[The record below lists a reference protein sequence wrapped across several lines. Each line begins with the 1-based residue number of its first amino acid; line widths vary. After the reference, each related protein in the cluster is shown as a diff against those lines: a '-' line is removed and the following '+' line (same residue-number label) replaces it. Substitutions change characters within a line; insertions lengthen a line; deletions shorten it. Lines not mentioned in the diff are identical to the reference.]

1 MSVAERTT
9 PGQEPVPAAR
19 PVSTA
24 SIRAAIVPIL
34 DRLRDTSAQ
43 RDAERTHPFA
53 EIRSLAEA
61 GILRYRVPREDGGA
75 GATVRELTELVVDIA
90 AADSNVAQ
98 ALRPGF
104 LVADGLATG
113 TLTGA
118 KRERTLA
125 RVLAGDLFAGTRNE
139 AAGKPGQIST
149 RLTRDSSGLRV
160 TGEKFYSTGGLHAR
174 WFSGNAV
181 DDDGGVVTFT
191 VPTDGAGVDL
201 IDDFD
206 AVGQRLTASGTT
218 RLDGVLVDPD
228 EVDASTAQT
237 QHPHG
242 SLAHLI
248 LAAAL
253 AGIAEAAQHDAVRL
267 VRAVTRPI
275 KHSTAAR
282 SAEDPYVR
290 LAVGRIATAAFTA
303 RAQVASAAE
312 QLDAYWAEPGEPL
325 GVRATIAVAEAYVGA
340 GEQALAAGELLFD
353 VGGGTLTR
361 RKYNLDRH
369 WRNARTVANHNPR
382 GWKSAAVGGWL
393 VADEP
398 PPANGLF

>member
-1 MSVAERTT
+1 MSLAERTT
-9 PGQEPVPAAR
+9 PPRPPASEA
-19 PVSTA
+19 PAVSPA
-24 SIRAAIVPIL
+24 SIREAIAPIL
-34 DRLRDTSAQ
+34 ATLRETSAQ
-43 RDAERTHPFA
+43 RDADRTHPFA
-53 EIRSLAEA
+53 EVRALADA
-61 GILRYRVPREDGGA
+61 GILRYRVPQKDGGA
-75 GATVRELTELVVDIA
+75 GATVRELTELIVDIA
-90 AADSNVAQ
+90 SADSNVAQ

-113 TLTGA
+113 NLTGP
-118 KRERTLA
+118 KRNRTRT

-139 AAGKPGQIST
+139 ATGKPGSVST
-149 RLTRDSSGLRV
+149 RLTRDGTGFRV

-174 WFSGNAV
+174 WFSGNAL

-191 VPTDGAGVDL
+191 VPTDSEGLEL

-218 RLDGVLVDPD
+218 RLHGVPVDPE
-228 EVDASTAQT
+228 EVEQFTAQAG
-237 QHPHG
+237 HPHG

-248 LAAAL
+248 LAATL

-267 VRAVTRPI
+267 VRGVTRPI
-275 KHSTAAR
+275 KHSTAGR
-282 SAEDPYVR
+282 SADDPYVR
-290 LAVGRIATAAFTA
+290 LTVGRIATAAFTA

-312 QLDAYWAEPGEPL
+312 QLDAYWANPDDML
-325 GVRATIAVAEAYVGA
+325 GVRATVAVAQAYAGA

-361 RKYNLDRH
+361 REHNLDRH

>member
-1 MSVAERTT
+1 MTPSNPASIVTT
-9 PGQEPVPAAR
+9 
-19 PVSTA
+19 S
-24 SIRAAIVPIL
+24 SIRAAIAPVL
-34 DRLRDTSAQ
+34 DRLRATSAQ
-43 RDAERTHPFA
+43 RDADRTHPFA
-53 EIRSLAEA
+53 EIRGLAEA
-61 GILRYRVPREDGGA
+61 GILRYRVPHEDGGA
-75 GATVRELTELVVDIA
+75 GATIRELAELVVDIA

-113 TLTGA
+113 TLSGV
-118 KRERTLA
+118 KHDRTLA

-139 AAGKPGQIST
+139 ATGKPGQIST

-160 TGEKFYSTGGLHAR
+160 TGEKFYSTGALHAR

-191 VPTDGAGVDL
+191 VPTDSEGVVL

-218 RLDGVLVDPD
+218 RLDGVLVDPE
-228 EVDASTAQT
+228 EVEAVSAQSG
-237 QHPHG
+237 HPHG

-248 LAAAL
+248 LAATL
-253 AGIAEAAQHDAVRL
+253 AGIAEAAQNDAVRL
-267 VRAVTRPI
+267 VRGVTRPI
-275 KHSTAAR
+275 KHSTAVR
-282 SAEDPYVR
+282 SADDPYVR
-290 LAVGRIATAAFTA
+290 LTVGRIAAAAFTA
-303 RAQVASAAE
+303 RAQVISAAE
-312 QLDAYWAEPGEPL
+312 QLDAYWAGPRDPL
-325 GVRATIAVAEAYVGA
+325 GVQATIAVAEAYVGA

-361 RKYNLDRH
+361 REHNLDRH

-382 GWKSAAVGGWL
+382 GWKSAVVGGWL

>member
-1 MSVAERTT
+1 
-9 PGQEPVPAAR
+9 
-19 PVSTA
+19 
-24 SIRAAIVPIL
+24 
-34 DRLRDTSAQ
+34 
-43 RDAERTHPFA
+43 
-53 EIRSLAEA
+53 
-61 GILRYRVPREDGGA
+61 
-75 GATVRELTELVVDIA
+75 
-90 AADSNVAQ
+90 
-98 ALRPGF
+98 
-104 LVADGLATG
+104 VADGLATG
-113 TLTGA
+113 TLAGA
-118 KRERTLA
+118 KRDRTLA

-139 AAGKPGQIST
+139 ATGKPGQIST
-149 RLTRDSSGLRV
+149 RLTREGSAYRV

-191 VPTDGAGVDL
+191 VPTDSEGVAL

-228 EVDASTAQT
+228 EVDPFTAQAK
-237 QHPHG
+237 HPHG

-248 LAAAL
+248 LAATL
-253 AGIAEAAQHDAVRL
+253 AGIAGAAQHDAVRV
-267 VRAVTRPI
+267 VRGVTRPI
-275 KHSTAAR
+275 KHSTAGR
-282 SAEDPYVR
+282 SADDPYVR
-290 LAVGRIATAAFTA
+290 LAVGRVATAAFTA

-312 QLDAYWAEPGEPL
+312 QLDAYWAEPGEEL
-325 GVRATIAVAEAYVGA
+325 GVAATVSVAQAYVGA

-361 RKYNLDRH
+361 REHNLDRH